1 MLNDLTSE
9 KRAVSD
15 VRTGTGHFRDVKF
28 SRSGIQCKRT
38 DSCHMISDFTDLEN
52 GDFDEAMWSWRG
64 SKKRCP
70 VCECAYLRTKNDLLR
85 MVIATC
91 NVCHHSRKSV
101 AYFAA
106 ASDNIQGLS
115 ILNNSGIDLRDGV
128 EGAVAHGKWRS
139 FCWLQMILGAEF
151 DAELSHE
158 EMFTCACRG
167 GNVNIMEYLLGLR
180 PDFKNKVEKCFSVA
194 AENGHVE
201 MVEMFLRMD
210 CPSVECVS
218 KSCVKSIRLG
228 NCGMVKLML
237 EYLSSKHSL
246 KIPEAISAAIESK
259 NTDALLLLLERG
271 ISIPANYNAWK
282 GALKSN
288 SLQTLQILIN
298 SGKLDINYQDQ
309 SSKETALH
317 VAAEMGN
324 VEAVKLLC
332 QVKGIKKDLKDSRV
346 SLSFIGFVLHSPNSH
361 STRNCV
367 IASRNRPDNPSQG
380 EVILITNGLSLLD
393 SHMLA
398 WSPSN
403 STDGEPADSPKYRL
417 QSFSKTHGIY
427 NITFIQTNI

>member
-1 MLNDLTSE
+1 MQTY
-9 KRAVSD
+9 R
-15 VRTGTGHFRDVKF
+15 
-28 SRSGIQCKRT
+28 SR
-38 DSCHMISDFTDLEN
+38 HMISDFTDLES
-52 GDFDEAMWSWRG
+52 GAFDEALCNWQG

-91 NVCHHSRKSV
+91 NLCHHFRKSV

-106 ASDNIQGLS
+106 ASDNIQALS
-115 ILNNSGIDLRDGV
+115 ILNNSGVDLRDGV
-128 EGAVAHGKWRS
+128 HGAVAHGKWRS
-139 FCWLQMILGAEF
+139 FCWLQGVLGAAF
-151 DAELSHE
+151 NSELNRE
-158 EMFTCACRG
+158 EMFTYACRG
-167 GNVNIMEYLLGLR
+167 GNVNIMSYLLQLQ
-180 PDFKNKVEKCFSVA
+180 PDFKNKIEKCFSVA
-194 AENGHVE
+194 VENGHEELVQ
-201 MVEMFLRMD
+201 MFLHMD

-228 NCGMVKLML
+228 NCGMVRLLL

-309 SSKETALH
+309 SNKETALH

-346 SLSFIGFVLHSPNSH
+346 SLVFIGFAFHSPNSH
-361 STRNCV
+361 PTRNCV
-367 IASRNRPDNPSQG
+367 ISSRNCPDNPSQR
-380 EVILITNGLSLLD
+380 EVILITNCVLLD
-393 SHMLA
+393 YQELLA
-398 WSPSN
+398 WFPSN
-403 STDGEPADSPKYRL
+403 STDPYDMRSSGMFPKIPT
-417 QSFSKTHGIY
+417 QQKEFFSKTWATSRRQWT